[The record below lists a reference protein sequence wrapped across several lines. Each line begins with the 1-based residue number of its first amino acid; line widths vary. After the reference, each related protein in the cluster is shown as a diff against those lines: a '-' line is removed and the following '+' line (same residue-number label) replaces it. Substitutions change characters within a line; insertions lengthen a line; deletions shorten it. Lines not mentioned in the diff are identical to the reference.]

1 MCLRADGYPG
11 KAVSGSVVTYCCCLG
26 LTAPLLRCEVKQ
38 QYDNTV

>member
-1 MCLRADGYPG
+1 MCLLADGYRV
-11 KAVSGSVVTYCCCLG
+11 ATVSGSVVAYCCCLG